1 MKSLEEYIIERLQSH
16 LYIDY
21 NLTESAG
28 LYDGIEDL
36 CKFLSNKIK
45 AHQEREFDITY
56 SNTELS
62 DKSNIFFKNIILRCE
77 RSNKYDNDGEYV
89 LNRDIDYDDSTKLFN
104 CVVINLYL
112 TLKHNQTAVY
122 SILLHELTHAWDDY
136 NGFLKKSSPLN
147 KINHY
152 KNILNALDGSGAKKI
167 LGQILYYITPS
178 EVNARMAE
186 LSGVINDNM
195 NPQEALQ
202 EIKKSSIYQNYI
214 NIGKWVKAI
223 YDDKIDKKFISE
235 LCNEY
240 NSVYNKNYTEYKIRI
255 LLYKQYRTAMNKINS
270 NIGKICARYI
280 KTMR

>member
-62 DKSNIFFKNIILRCE
+62 DKSNIFFKKIILRCE

-104 CVVINLYL
+104 YVVINLYL
-112 TLKHNQTAVY
+112 TLKHNQTDVY

-152 KNILNALDGSGAKKI
+152 KNILNALDGGGTKKT

-178 EVNARMAE
+178 DVNARIAE
-186 LSGVINDNM
+186 LAGVINDNM
-195 NPQEALQ
+195 KPQEALQ
-202 EIKKSSIYQNYI
+202 EIKKSPIYQNYI
-214 NIGKWVKAI
+214 NIGKWVKAV
-223 YDDKIDKKFISE
+223 YDNKLDKKFISE

-240 NSVYNKNYTEYKIRI
+240 NNVYNKNYTEYKIRI
-255 LLYKQYRTAMNKINS
+255 LLYKQYRAAMNKINS
-270 NIGKICARYI
+270 NIGKICARYVKI
-280 KTMR
+280 MR

>member
-89 LNRDIDYDDSTKLFN
+89 LNKDIS
-104 CVVINLYL
+104 
-112 TLKHNQTAVY
+112 
-122 SILLHELTHAWDDY
+122 
-136 NGFLKKSSPLN
+136 
-147 KINHY
+147 
-152 KNILNALDGSGAKKI
+152 
-167 LGQILYYITPS
+167 QIIFIR
-178 EVNARMAE
+178 VW
-186 LSGVINDNM
+186 NM
-195 NPQEALQ
+195 
-202 EIKKSSIYQNYI
+202 
-214 NIGKWVKAI
+214 V
-223 YDDKIDKKFISE
+223 
-235 LCNEY
+235 
-240 NSVYNKNYTEYKIRI
+240 
-255 LLYKQYRTAMNKINS
+255 
-270 NIGKICARYI
+270 
-280 KTMR
+280 

>member
-56 SNTELS
+56 SNNELS

-104 CVVINLYL
+104 HVVINLYL
-112 TLKHNQTAVY
+112 TLKHNQTDVY

-152 KNILNALDGSGAKKI
+152 KNILNALDGDGVKKT

-178 EVNARMAE
+178 EVNARIAE
-186 LSGVINDNM
+186 LSGVIKDNM

-214 NIGKWVKAI
+214 NIGKWVKAV
-223 YDDKIDKKFISE
+223 YDNKLDKKFISE

-240 NSVYNKNYTEYKIRI
+240 NNVYNKNYTEYKIRI
-255 LLYKQYRTAMNKINS
+255 LLYKQYRAAMNKINS
-270 NIGKICARYI
+270 NIGKICARYVKI
-280 KTMR
+280 MR